1 MTHCLPCTEHDLTY
15 ITIHENPEHIIDL
28 CCEYFKI
35 DKKDVIGKKRYREIM
50 QARHMM
56 MYLLYSDRYLNLP
69 LREIGRL
76 FSGRDHSSVTHA
88 VYAIRNDISI
98 YDDVN
103 LKLSNLYLYVYDS
116 LKYFYLSKNPL
127 IL

>member
-1 MTHCLPCTEHDLTY
+1 MNCLPCTEHDLTY
-15 ITIHENPEHIIDL
+15 ITIHDNPECIIDL
-28 CCEYFKI
+28 SCEYFGI
-35 DKKDVIGKKRYREIM
+35 NKKDIIGKKRDYNIT
-50 QARHMM
+50 QARHMI
-56 MYLLYSDRYLNLP
+56 MYLLYSDKHLNMK

-76 FSGRDHSSVTHA
+76 FSDRDHSSVTYA

-103 LKLSNLYLYVYDS
+103 NKLSNLYLYVYDS

>member
-1 MTHCLPCTEHDLTY
+1 MTNCLPCTEHELTY
-15 ITIHENPEHIIDL
+15 IKIYNNAEDIIDL
-28 CCEYFKI
+28 CCEYFAM
-35 DKKDVIGKKRYREIM
+35 DKKDVVGKKRYHNLT

-56 MYLLYSDRYLNLP
+56 MYLLYSDRHLNLP

-76 FSGRDHSSVTHA
+76 FGGRDHSSVTHA
-88 VYAIRNDISI
+88 FYSIKKDISI

-103 LKLSNLYLYVYDS
+103 KKLSNLYLYVYES